1 MKWKKNSWGGRGR
14 FWRQKEV
21 KPHYKTKTNGIGRKK
36 PVLKKVNL
44 TFLVI
49 DKMNLMTFQMME
61 IISVIET
68 YAWSEVRLD
77 EMVSYGTDAYG
88 AHWRHSRSADFLI
101 HLRVILLIC
110 SERDRNVAIIWNKQ
124 LYYPVKNLL
133 RAVTAQSV

>member
-44 TFLVI
+44 TFLAI

-68 YAWSEVRLD
+68 YAWSEVRLE

-88 AHWRHSRSADFLI
+88 AHCEHTQSTVVRI
-101 HLRVILLIC
+101 HTRAITVIC
-110 SERDRNVAIIWNKQ
+110 VYRERETSQ
-124 LYYPVKNLL
+124 
-133 RAVTAQSV
+133 